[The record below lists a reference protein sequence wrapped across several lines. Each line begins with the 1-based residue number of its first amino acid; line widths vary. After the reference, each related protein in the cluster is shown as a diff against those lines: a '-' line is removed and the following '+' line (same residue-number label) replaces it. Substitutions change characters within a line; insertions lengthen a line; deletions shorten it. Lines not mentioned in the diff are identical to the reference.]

1 MRKNNEN
8 IGRFHR
14 IPIREGII
22 GVLVLLLAA
31 CASIGTPDGGRYD
44 EEPPYVVKSNPGDR
58 ATGVTT
64 KKIRINFNE
73 YIKLDNASE
82 KVVISPA
89 QLEPANVRADGK
101 QIRVDLFD
109 SLKANTTYTIDFSDA
124 VEDNN
129 EGNPMGNYT
138 FSFSTGDVIDTMEIS
153 GNVVAA
159 SNLEP
164 VKGSLVG
171 VIPYDSTWHDSL
183 FRTTPLLRLGRTN
196 GSGRFTIKGIKPGRY
211 RCFALKDGDGNFR
224 FSQKSEEIAFDT
236 TVIVPTVFDE
246 NHSDTIWRDS
256 LHIDTIFY
264 TPRPKYGPSDIILR
278 SFLEEGQE
286 RHFLK
291 SERQEPNWFKLYFT
305 APLDSLPMVRGLN
318 FDEKQL
324 VVLTVPTNDTIT
336 YWFTD
341 TAFVHNQD
349 TARIEMTYMESDT
362 LGGFSQKIDTLELVP
377 KTLWS
382 KLQKQMQRKVED
394 WEKRQEKRV
403 KQGKLREPERTRPD
417 VVNLKFKITPSISI
431 DPNRNVRIT
440 IEEPLAE
447 FNEDAVHFQKF
458 NQKDSIWENEP
469 YILQEDP
476 YNPMAW
482 TLYADWLPREEYKVS
497 IDTLAAR
504 SILGHRTHPAN
515 AEMRVRSLDDYGTL
529 FMHIKD
535 PDTGF
540 VVQLIDKN
548 DKVLYTA
555 RSNEKGDADFF
566 YLTPGSYYVRAF
578 LDVNGNDVWD
588 TGDYDACRQPEEV
601 FYFPQPL
608 KVRAMWDI
616 EQDWEPRGIPILQQK
631 PQELVKQKADKV
643 KFILN
648 RNEERERQK
657 QNKKK

>member
-1 MRKNNEN
+1 MINVNHNK
-8 IGRFHR
+8 GRRHL
-14 IPIREGII
+14 PIREGIM
-22 GVLVLLLAA
+22 GVLAFLLAA

-44 EEPPYVVKSNPGDR
+44 EEPPYVVKSHPDDK

-64 KKIRINFNE
+64 KKIRISFNE
-73 YIKLDNASE
+73 YIKLENASE
-82 KVVISPA
+82 KVIISPA

-101 QIRVDLFD
+101 QIRVDLYD

-138 FSFSTGDVIDTMEIS
+138 FSFSTGDVIDTMEVS

-164 VKGSLVG
+164 VKGTLVG
-171 VIPYDSTWHDSL
+171 LLPCDSTWHDSL
-183 FRTTPLLRLGRTN
+183 FRTIPLLRLGRTN
-196 GSGRFTIKGIKPGRY
+196 GSGRFTIKGVKPGRY
-211 RCFALKDGDGNFR
+211 RCFALKDGDGNFC

-236 TVIVPTVFDE
+236 TVIVPTVYYE

-278 SFLEEGQE
+278 SFLEDGQE

-291 SERQEPNWFKLYFT
+291 SERSEPDWFKLYFT
-305 APLDSLPMVRGLN
+305 APLDSLPTVRGLN
-318 FDEKQL
+318 FDENKL
-324 VVLTVPTNDTIT
+324 VVLTTPTNDTIT

-341 TAFVHNQD
+341 TAFVHRQD
-349 TARIEMTYMESDT
+349 TARIELTFMESDT
-362 LGGFSQKIDTLELVP
+362 LGGFSPRTDTLELVP
-377 KTLWS
+377 KNTWG
-382 KLQKQMQRKVED
+382 KKQKQMQRKIDD

-403 KQGKLREPERTRPD
+403 KQGKLREPDRTRPD
-417 VVNLKFKITPSISI
+417 VVQLKFTITPSHSL

-440 IEEPLAE
+440 IDEPLAE
-447 FNEDAVHFQKF
+447 FNEEAVHFQRF
-458 NQKDSIWENEP
+458 NQKDSIWEDEP

-482 TLYADWLPREEYKVS
+482 TLYADWLPREEYKVD

-504 SILGHRTHPAN
+504 SILGHRTFPSS

-540 VVQLIDKN
+540 VVQLVNKD
-548 DKVLYTA
+548 DKVIYTT

-566 YLTPGSYYVRAF
+566 YLTPGNYYVRAF
-578 LDVNGNDVWD
+578 LDVNGNNLWD
-588 TGDYDACRQPEEV
+588 TGDYDARRQPEQV

-616 EQDWEPRGIPILQQK
+616 EQDWEPRGIPVMKQK

-648 RNEERERQK
+648 RNAERERQK
-657 QNKKK
+657 QNKKN

>member
-1 MRKNNEN
+1 MINANHNK
-8 IGRFHR
+8 GRRHL
-14 IPIREGII
+14 PIREGIM
-22 GVLVLLLAA
+22 GVLAFLLAA

-44 EEPPYVVKSNPGDR
+44 EEPPYVVKSHPDDN

-64 KKIRINFNE
+64 KKIRISFNE
-73 YIKLDNASE
+73 YIKLENASE
-82 KVVISPA
+82 KVIISPA

-101 QIRVDLFD
+101 QIRVDLYD

-138 FSFSTGDVIDTMEIS
+138 FSFSTGDVIDTMEVS

-164 VKGSLVG
+164 VKGTLVG
-171 VIPYDSTWHDSL
+171 LLPCDSTWHDSL
-183 FRTTPLLRLGRTN
+183 FRTIPLLRLGRTN
-196 GSGRFTIKGIKPGRY
+196 GSGRFTIKGVKPGRY
-211 RCFALKDGDGNFR
+211 RCFALKDGDGNFC

-236 TVIVPTVFDE
+236 TVIVPTVYYE

-256 LHIDTIFY
+256 MHIDTIFY

-278 SFLEEGQE
+278 SFLEDGQE

-291 SERQEPNWFKLYFT
+291 SERSEPDWFKLYFT
-305 APLDSLPMVRGLN
+305 APLDSLPTVRGLN
-318 FDEKQL
+318 FDENKL
-324 VVLTVPTNDTIT
+324 VVLTTPTNDTIT

-341 TAFVHNQD
+341 TAFVHRQD
-349 TARIEMTYMESDT
+349 TARIELTFMESDT
-362 LGGFSQKIDTLELVP
+362 LGGFSPRTDTLELVP
-377 KTLWS
+377 KNTWG
-382 KLQKQMQRKVED
+382 KKQKQMQRKIDD

-403 KQGKLREPERTRPD
+403 KQGKLREPDRTRPD
-417 VVNLKFKITPSISI
+417 VVQLKFTITPSHSL

-440 IEEPLAE
+440 IDEPLAE
-447 FNEDAVHFQKF
+447 FNEEAVHFQRF
-458 NQKDSIWENEP
+458 NQKDSIWEDEP

-482 TLYADWLPREEYKVS
+482 TLYADWLPREEYKVD

-504 SILGHRTHPAN
+504 SILGHRTFPSS

-540 VVQLIDKN
+540 VVQLVNKD
-548 DKVLYTA
+548 DKVIYTT

-566 YLTPGSYYVRAF
+566 YLTPGNYYVRAF
-578 LDVNGNDVWD
+578 LDVNGNNLWD
-588 TGDYDACRQPEEV
+588 TGDYDARRQPEQV

-616 EQDWEPRGIPILQQK
+616 EQDWELRGIPVMKQK

-648 RNEERERQK
+648 RNAERERQK
-657 QNKKK
+657 QNKKN

>member
-22 GVLVLLLAA
+22 GMLVLLLAA

-138 FSFSTGDVIDTMEIS
+138 FSFSTGDVIDTLEIS

-264 TPRPKYGPSDIILR
+264 TPRSKYGPSDIILR

-305 APLDSLPMVRGLN
+305 APLDSLPIVRGLN

-382 KLQKQMQRKVED
+382 KQQKQMQRKVED

-417 VVNLKFKITPSISI
+417 VVNLKFKITPSTSI

>member
-1 MRKNNEN
+1 MIKLNHNK
-8 IGRFHR
+8 GRR
-14 IPIREGII
+14 RLPIREGMM
-22 GVLVLLLAA
+22 GVLAFLLAA
-31 CASIGTPDGGRYD
+31 CATIGTPDGGRYD
-44 EEPPYVVKSNPGDR
+44 EEPPYVVKSNPDDR

-82 KVVISPA
+82 KVIISPA

-101 QIRVDLFD
+101 QIRVDLYD

-138 FSFSTGDVIDTMEIS
+138 FSSSTGDVIDTMEVS

-164 VKGSLVG
+164 VKGTLVG
-171 VIPYDSTWHDSL
+171 LIPCDSTWHDSL

-196 GSGRFTIKGIKPGRY
+196 GSGRFTIKGVKPGRY

-236 TVIVPTVFDE
+236 TVIVPSVYYE

-264 TPRPKYGPSDIILR
+264 MPRPKYGPSDIILR
-278 SFLEEGQE
+278 TFLESGQE

-291 SERQEPNWFKLYFT
+291 SERPEPDWFKLYFT
-305 APLDSLPMVRGLN
+305 APLDPLPTVRGLN
-318 FDEKQL
+318 FDESKL

-341 TAFVHNQD
+341 TAYVHHQD
-349 TARIEMTYMESDT
+349 TARIELTFMESDT
-362 LGGFSQKIDTLELVP
+362 LGGFSPRTDTLELIP
-377 KTLWS
+377 KNTWG
-382 KLQKQMQRKVED
+382 KKQKQMQRKIEE

-403 KQGKLREPERTRPD
+403 KQGKLRESARTRPD
-417 VVNLKFKITPSISI
+417 VVQLKFNITPSHSL

-440 IEEPLAE
+440 VDEPLAE
-447 FNEDAVHFQKF
+447 FNEEAVHFQRF
-458 NQKDSIWENEP
+458 NQKDSIWQDEP
-469 YILQEDP
+469 YVLQVDP
-476 YNPMAW
+476 YTPMAW
-482 TLYADWLPREEYKVS
+482 TLFAEWLPKEEYKVS
-497 IDTLAAR
+497 IDTLAGR
-504 SILGHRTHPAN
+504 SIFGHRTFPSS
-515 AEMRVRSLDDYGTL
+515 AEMRVRSLDEYGTL
-529 FMHIKD
+529 FMHLKD

-540 VVQLIDKN
+540 VVQLINKD
-548 DKVLYTA
+548 DKVIYTA
-555 RSNEKGDADFF
+555 RSDEKGDADFF
-566 YLTPGSYYVRAF
+566 YLTPGNYYVRAF
-578 LDVNGNDVWD
+578 LDVNGNNVWD
-588 TGDYDACRQPEEV
+588 TGDYDACRQPEQV

-616 EQDWEPRGIPILQQK
+616 EQDWEPRGIPLLQQK
-631 PQELVKQKADKV
+631 PKELVKQKADKV
-643 KFILN
+643 KFVLG
-648 RNEERERQK
+648 RNAERERQK

>member
-382 KLQKQMQRKVED
+382 KLQKQMQRKVEE

-417 VVNLKFKITPSISI
+417 VVNLKFKITPSTSI